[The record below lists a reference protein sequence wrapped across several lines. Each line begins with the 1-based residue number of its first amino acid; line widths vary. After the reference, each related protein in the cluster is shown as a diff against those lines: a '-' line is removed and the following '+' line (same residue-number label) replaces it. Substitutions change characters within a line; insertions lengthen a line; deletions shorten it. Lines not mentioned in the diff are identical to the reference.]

1 MEPVAGR
8 VRILAREEF
17 ELRLERAGNS
27 AEGPVPVA
35 IGLGSNL
42 GDRREKLRFGV
53 GRLRDLLQEIRVSSL
68 YETDPV
74 EDPDQPAFLNA
85 VCVGRTVL
93 SPRQLLSQLQD
104 AERAAGRRRGSRRYG
119 PRTLDLD
126 LLVYGDAVVRSAELS
141 LPHPRLRRRAFVL
154 VPFAEVAPDWVVPG
168 EGEEDETVERLLS
181 RLDTRGVYPAS
192 VAGGDA
198 WWES

>member
-1 MEPVAGR
+1 MRSEGAPGSAG
-8 VRILAREEF
+8 EQ
-17 ELRLERAGNS
+17 
-27 AEGPVPVA
+27 VPVA

-42 GDRREKLRFGV
+42 GDRQAQLRFGV
-53 GRLRDLLQEIRVSSL
+53 ERLREFLQDMQVSPL

-74 EDPDQPAFLNA
+74 GDPDQPHFLNA

-104 AERAAGRRRGSRRYG
+104 AETAAGRRRGARRFG

-126 LLVYGDAVVRSAELS
+126 LLVYGPAVLVSAELTV
-141 LPHPRLRRRAFVL
+141 PHPRLRERAFVL
-154 VPFAEVAPDWVVPG
+154 VPFADVAPDWIVPG
-168 EGEEDETVERLLS
+168 GSERDETVARLLS
-181 RLDTRGVYPAS
+181 RLDTQSVYPAS
-192 VAGGDA
+192 APGADA